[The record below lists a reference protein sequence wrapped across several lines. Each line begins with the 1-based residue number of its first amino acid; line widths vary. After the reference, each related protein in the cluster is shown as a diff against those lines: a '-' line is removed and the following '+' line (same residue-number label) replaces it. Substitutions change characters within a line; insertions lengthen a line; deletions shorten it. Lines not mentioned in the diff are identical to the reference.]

1 MTNLHTL
8 KRPSEQTPNLYETEN
23 VKSYEE
29 YIVVAHYFL
38 PATHVDFY
46 VVEYDRVNDEFY
58 GWGETIPHCG
68 ELGYTSFR
76 ELEKLELSIPVKEGD
91 AVIGYLPVRVE
102 FDEYWEPKKL
112 GKVLEER
119 NI

>member
-1 MTNLHTL
+1 MTKLHTL
-8 KRPSEQTPNLYETEN
+8 KRPSAQTLNVYETEN

-38 PATHVDFY
+38 PASCVDFY
-46 VVEYDRVNDEFY
+46 VVEYDKENDEIY
-58 GWGETIPHCG
+58 GWNEVIPNCG
-68 ELGYTSFR
+68 ELGYTSLR
-76 ELEKLELSIPVKEGD
+76 ELEKMELSIPVKEGD
-91 AVIGYLPVRVE
+91 TVIGYLPVRVE